1 MQLAHDNSDQRR
13 KIADRSDLDSLVK
26 MERGKRRITF
36 YDSNGTDFF
45 KTCQKSSPTYADFK
59 QFFYT
64 GQYCVCSRQHSVV
77 ALKASPSK
85 TNIVLG

>member
-45 KTCQKSSPTYADFK
+45 KHVKNLLPHMQTLSNSFIQVSIVYAP
-59 QFFYT
+59 
-64 GQYCVCSRQHSVV
+64 G
-77 ALKASPSK
+77 
-85 TNIVLG
+85 NIQLLL